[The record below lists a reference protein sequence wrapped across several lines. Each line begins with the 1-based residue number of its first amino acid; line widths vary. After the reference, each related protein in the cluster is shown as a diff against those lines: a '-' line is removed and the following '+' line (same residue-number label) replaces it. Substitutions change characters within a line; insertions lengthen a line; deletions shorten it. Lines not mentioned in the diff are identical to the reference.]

1 MHYHKILPYQ
11 VNNLFLQDFTLAHKL
26 AQLIT
31 FHSPPHF
38 SLYSKYTWSS
48 VLPKMIFFPFELIE
62 NACQLSIQ
70 KHAYEWASDPVEI
83 ETYPRNTDILL
94 NAEVLAGNIPK

>member
-1 MHYHKILPYQ
+1 
-11 VNNLFLQDFTLAHKL
+11 
-26 AQLIT
+26 
-31 FHSPPHF
+31 
-38 SLYSKYTWSS
+38 
-48 VLPKMIFFPFELIE
+48 MIFFPFELIE